1 MHGAAAAQ
9 SANIILRCVPRPLV
23 RNGVQ
28 GCPGMIQKHQAAA
41 NAQAGNRGV
50 SPTNAK
56 AGQLSQKLAMERRTS
71 SSANVKGNPNER
83 MMVS

>member
-1 MHGAAAAQ
+1 M
-9 SANIILRCVPRPLV
+9 
-23 RNGVQ
+23 
-28 GCPGMIQKHQAAA
+28 
-41 NAQAGNRGV
+41 

-83 MMVS
+83 MMVSCLECEIGADIRMPASGTSLSGGFGPVSRSLVGFGKAPRI

>member
-1 MHGAAAAQ
+1 MRERTE
-9 SANIILRCVPRPLV
+9 LRLV
-23 RNGVQ
+23 RLQDIARPERPKRRTDV
-28 GCPGMIQKHQAAA
+28 AAD
-41 NAQAGNRGV
+41 AQAGNRGV

-83 MMVS
+83 MMVR